1 MECTRP
7 SPHGVVI
14 LEFPSQEQVKDW
26 YHSEDYPAARDA
38 MAGEC
43 RTNYVRDGI
52 TAGEALHS
60 MGTLAP
66 EEQAR
71 MAASD

>member
-1 MECTRP
+1 
-7 SPHGVVI
+7 
-14 LEFPSQEQVKDW
+14 
-26 YHSEDYPAARDA
+26 

-43 RTNYVRDGI
+43 WTNSVRDGI